1 MRKDAIQLVKTVT
14 KHQVNVKT
22 VVIQGGQDVSSRKVA
37 YVFLLKSNNVFG
49 TAHFFYM
56 NILITCF
63 DFMKPEVF
71 IIVGLTG

>member
-22 VVIQGGQDVSSRKVA
+22 VVIQGGQDVSARKVS

-49 TAHFFYM
+49 TAHFS
-56 NILITCF
+56 T
-63 DFMKPEVF
+63 
-71 IIVGLTG
+71 